1 MREHMFGIGKI
12 KNRVMLAIIYKNLE
26 FSLKELLSEIP
37 IKNNKIFSKEMTMK
51 INLPILKVL

>member
-1 MREHMFGIGKI
+1 MKEHMFGIGKI

-26 FSLKELLSEIP
+26 SSSKELLLEIP
-37 IKNNKIFSKEMTMK
+37 IKNKKIFSKEMTMK

>member
-1 MREHMFGIGKI
+1 MFGIGKI